1 MEENKAL
8 LRVRNL
14 QKWFLARAGLFS
26 SLFGEKQWVRA
37 VDDVSFNIK
46 RGEVLCLAGESGCGK
61 TTTLRLILRLIDPT
75 GGKVYFKD
83 EDVFSLGKGE
93 LKKLRTKMQVIFQ
106 DPYESL
112 NPRAPVFDI
121 VAEPLRVNDLA
132 TGEEIED
139 KVIGAL
145 ESVGLRPPDA
155 FLDRYPH
162 ELSGGQRQRVGIAR
176 ALVLEPEFIAADEPV
191 SMIDVSLRADILNL
205 MLDLKE
211 RYGLT
216 YLFITH
222 DLAQARYVG
231 DRIAIMYLG
240 NIVEL
245 GPIEKT
251 LHEPLHPYT
260 KVLVSNVPV
269 PDPEAVHKRIRIK
282 GEVPTPIN
290 PPSGCRFHPRCPF
303 ATEICSR
310 KEPNLVEV
318 ERNHSVA
325 CHFVD

>member
-251 LHEPLHPYT
+251 LREPLHPYT